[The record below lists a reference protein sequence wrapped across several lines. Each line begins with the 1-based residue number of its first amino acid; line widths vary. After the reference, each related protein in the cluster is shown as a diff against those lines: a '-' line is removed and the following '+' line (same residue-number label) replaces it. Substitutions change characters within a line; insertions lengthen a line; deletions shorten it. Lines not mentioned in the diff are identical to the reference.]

1 MPTITRALPFLL
13 IAGLAFTAGCGQH
26 NDTASPSASG
36 GGAAP
41 AVSGGKRVSV
51 YLLPKKKGIAYFS
64 SCADGAGQA
73 AKELGDVD
81 LTYDGPTDGAPE
93 KAASL
98 IETWTLKGANVI
110 AVSPNDPS
118 VLAPAMTA
126 AKAKGVHVLTWDA
139 DGKPD
144 ARDFFVNQATSE
156 QIGNALV
163 DTMVKDLG
171 GQPTGK
177 VAIVT
182 ATLTAANQN
191 EWIKYIKARLQKYP
205 KLELVA
211 VKPCNE
217 DQNVAFQVTQDL
229 IKTYPDLKG
238 VFGIS
243 SVAFPGA
250 AEAVKQAGKGGQVL
264 VTGLSTP
271 NAMKAYVQDGTVKS
285 VILWNTQDLGYL
297 TVYAAEAVAMGKLKP
312 GATSFQAGR
321 LGEKKIVGDNILL
334 GDILIFNKDNI
345 GKYDF

>member
-1 MPTITRALPFLL
+1 MTTLTRILPPFLF
-13 IAGLAFTAGCGQH
+13 FTGAALLAGC
-26 NDTASPSASG
+26 SPH
-36 GGAAP
+36 GAAP
-41 AVSGGKRVSV
+41 SGGASSVASGGKRVSV
-51 YLLPKKKGIAYFS
+51 YLLPKKKGIAYFT
-64 SCADGAGQA
+64 SCADGAQQA

-98 IETWTLKGANVI
+98 IETWTLKGADVI
-110 AVSPNDPS
+110 AVSPNDPN
-118 VLAPAMTA
+118 VLAPAMKA
-126 AKAKGVHVLTWDA
+126 AKSKGVHVLTWDA
-139 DGKPD
+139 DGQID
-144 ARDFFVNQATSE
+144 TRDFFVNQATSE
-156 QIGNALV
+156 QIGTALV
-163 DTMVKDLG
+163 DTIVKDIG
-171 GQPTGK
+171 GTEPAGK

-205 KLELVA
+205 KLQLVA

-250 AEAVKQAGKGGQVL
+250 AEAIKQSGKSGQVQ

-271 NAMKAYVQDGTVKS
+271 NAMKAYVLDGTVKS
-285 VILWNTQDLGYL
+285 VVLWNTQDLGYL
-297 TVYAAEAVAMGKLKP
+297 TVYAAEAVATGKLKP
-312 GATSFQAGR
+312 GATTFQAGR

-334 GDILIFNKDNI
+334 GDILIFNKGNI
-345 GKYDF
+345 GQYDF

>member
-1 MPTITRALPFLL
+1 MPTITRSFPLL
-13 IAGLAFTAGCGQH
+13 LLAGATLAAGCGPK
-26 NDTASPSASG
+26 DTSP
-36 GGAAP
+36 GGASSSGTTPAAP
-41 AVSGGKRVSV
+41 GGKRVSV
-51 YLLPKKKGIAYFS
+51 YLLPKKKGIAYFT
-64 SCADGAGQA
+64 SCADGAQQA

-98 IETWTLKGANVI
+98 IETWTLKGADVI
-110 AVSPNDPS
+110 AVSPNDPG

-126 AKAKGVHVLTWDA
+126 AKAKGVHLLTWDA
-139 DGKPD
+139 DGQPG
-144 ARDFFVNQATSE
+144 AREFFVNQATSE
-156 QIGNALV
+156 QIGDALV
-163 DTMVKDLG
+163 DTMVRDLG
-171 GQPTGK
+171 GQPSGK

-297 TVYAAEAVAMGKLKP
+297 TVYAAEAVATGKLKP
-312 GATSFQAGR
+312 GATTFQAGR
-321 LGEKKIVGDNILL
+321 LGEKKIAGDNILL

>member
-1 MPTITRALPFLL
+1 MLTITRSFAIVTLTGTVL
-13 IAGLAFTAGCGQH
+13 TAGCSPH
-26 NDTASPSASG
+26 STTTPNSTPSAT
-36 GGAAP
+36 A
-41 AVSGGKRVSV
+41 GGKRVSV

-64 SCADGAGQA
+64 SCADGAQQA

-98 IETWTLKGANVI
+98 IETWTLKGADVI

-118 VLAPAMTA
+118 VLAPAMKA
-126 AKAKGVHVLTWDA
+126 AKGKGVHVLTWDA
-139 DGKPD
+139 DGQTD

-156 QIGNALV
+156 QIGTALV
-163 DTMVKDLG
+163 DTLVKDLG
-171 GQPTGK
+171 GAQPSGK

-285 VILWNTQDLGYL
+285 VVLWNTQDLGYL
-297 TVYAAEAVAMGKLKP
+297 TIYAAEAIATGKLKP
-312 GATSFQAGR
+312 GATTFKAGR